1 MGLIKKKLKLETF
14 LLCAMI
20 LAFVF
25 SVLLS
30 FIYLKRINK
39 KLSMDFVGIQAVLSS
54 DSLSNSSLLYTYN
67 EKFTA
72 EKIIFNTSKYLDT
85 LDFFFPTTDSIV
97 KRFRIDFGNNRNQ
110 DPFKVESFKLIF
122 EDDEIYLPRQEVFKK
137 LENSSASINLDKNKE
152 EFKFNNEVKPFDPY
166 IIFSPLVEFTIN
178 KKCLALN
185 LLLPFIILGIIT
197 FIIYRKRPY
206 FNLRLLLPVA
216 FIACIPLKIAW
227 TTFFGLL
234 LGVYGLISI
243 ALKIEKID
251 NWYLAYFFSGNI
263 ILLLIL
269 GRPSGV
275 SDFDMQ
281 LGLFLWALVGV
292 TARFPKKALFRA
304 YIWFFMF
311 FHAIIIA
318 SSVGFLFSFSELYGL
333 ELADFFQKIKLY
345 SREIR
350 NWLYYDHAAFLSF
363 FGTVGVLFL
372 HKLYKF
378 KEIKLASVLTYH
390 LLLIS
395 FIFFTATRIGFAVY
409 LLILLNV
416 LFSSGYRIKLGLN
429 TIFLITFA
437 TVLFSNIGVIDNDR
451 AILWNTSWDAIKER
465 PFFGHGLGKSN
476 EILQKAFENKDGIG
490 LPLLELNHSHNQY
503 LTYLLELGFLGT
515 AILLIALVYFV
526 LRSKQFKNEMF
537 MVYLFAVG
545 LLFLSESALQTSKP
559 LYVLAFLF
567 IFIFSKP
574 KAVEN
579 QNRQS
584 LKVSL

>member
-14 LLCAMI
+14 LLCAI
-20 LAFVF
+20 VLAFVF

-39 KLSMDFVGIQAVLSS
+39 KLSADFVGIQAVLSS

-72 EKIIFNTSKYLDT
+72 EKNIFNTSKYLDT
-85 LDFFFPTTDSIV
+85 LEFFFPTTDSIV
-97 KRFRIDFGNNRNQ
+97 KRFRIDFGNNRYQ
-110 DPFKVESFKLIF
+110 DPFKIESFKLIF
-122 EDDEIYLPRQEVFKK
+122 EDDEIYLPRQEVFKR

-152 EFKFNNEVKPFDPY
+152 EFKFNNKVKPFDPY
-166 IIFSPLVEFTIN
+166 IVFSPLVEFTIN
-178 KKCLALN
+178 KKRLALN
-185 LLLPFIILGIIT
+185 LLLPFIILGIIV

-234 LGVYGLISI
+234 LGVYGLIST
-243 ALKIEKID
+243 ALKKEKID
-251 NWYLAYFFSGNI
+251 NWYLAYFFSGSI

-292 TARFPKKALFRA
+292 TAQFPRKALFRA

-318 SSVGFLFSFSELYGL
+318 SSVGFLFSFSEFYGL
-333 ELADFFQKIKLY
+333 ELADFFQNIKLY

-363 FGTVGVLFL
+363 FGIVGVLFL

-378 KEIKLASVLTYH
+378 KEIKLASVFTYH
-390 LLLIS
+390 LLLVS
-395 FIFFTATRIGFAVY
+395 FIFFAATRIGFAVY
-409 LLILLNV
+409 LLILMNV

-429 TIFLITFA
+429 TIFLTTFA
-437 TVLFSNIGVIDNDR
+437 TVLFSNIGAIDNDR
-451 AILWNTSWDAIKER
+451 SILWNTSWDAIKER
-465 PFFGHGLGKSN
+465 PFFGYGLGKSN

-515 AILLIALVYFV
+515 AILSIALVYFV
-526 LRSKQFKNEMF
+526 LRSRQFKNEMF
-537 MVYLFAVG
+537 MAYLFAVG

-579 QNRQS
+579 QKKQS